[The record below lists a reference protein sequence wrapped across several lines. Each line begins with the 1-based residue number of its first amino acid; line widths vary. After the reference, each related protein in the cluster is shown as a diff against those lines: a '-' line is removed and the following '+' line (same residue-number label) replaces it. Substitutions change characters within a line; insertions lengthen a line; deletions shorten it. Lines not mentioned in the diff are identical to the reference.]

1 MRTMHTPSFPRFNLA
16 LTAVLIVLSSWTA
29 AAQRSL
35 ERAEAFLRA
44 GDWDAAHAALAPEMD
59 QGAYASNARAWFVL
73 GFVQKEQFKV
83 SGASGLDAAERSRA
97 VVSSRSSSPAAAA
110 AGGVPDEAMQRA
122 SKFFKIRN

>member
-16 LTAVLIVLSSWTA
+16 LTAVLIVLSTWTA

-35 ERAEAFLRA
+35 ERAEAFLRV

-59 QGAYASNARAWFVL
+59 QVAYASNARAWFVL

-83 SGASGLDAAERSRA
+83 SGASGLDLSL
-97 VVSSRSSSPAAAA
+97 
-110 AGGVPDEAMQRA
+110 
-122 SKFFKIRN
+122 IHI